1 MATKLSLVNEPCC
14 QKVSMSG
21 TTSQSNSNEEAASI
35 LLSPS
40 QKKSEDYIAANIWNI
55 SAGFF
60 ELLSFSL
67 VIFQYERMGNIF
79 SNTIDYLVLLAYFNL
94 TEKL

>member
-21 TTSQSNSNEEAASI
+21 TTSQSNSSEGAASI

-40 QKKSEDYIAANIWNI
+40 QKKSEDWIAANIWNI

-60 ELLSFSL
+60 EVIVKFFTRYFPEWTYGQHFFKHNRLFSATCLL
-67 VIFQYERMGNIF
+67 
-79 SNTIDYLVLLAYFNL
+79 
-94 TEKL
+94 